1 MKSIFSYLR
10 SSDFVTI
17 LFLLF
22 LTTLHCIFF
31 SDISQWYLWVIAN
44 IFFIGGIICLTFF
57 TKPTSPI
64 FLQIIRSWYLVPTI
78 LYCFKQTY
86 FMVSPIRKIDYDA
99 QLIAID
105 RWIFGTDITVW
116 ITQFSHP
123 IITEFLQLSYSSY
136 YIFFLVLFF
145 ELYKKKMWNE
155 FYFGSFLIVYG
166 FYLSYVGYFFVPAV
180 GPRFTLHDFQLLN
193 QELPGLWF
201 TNFLRDF
208 INAGGSIPNGVTD
221 AIRYVQRDAFPSGHT
236 QLTLTAMYL
245 AFTYKLSIRWGLLI
259 VGSLLIISTIYLRY
273 HYGIDVIGGIVFFL
287 LTIWSG
293 KKVDAWWRKK
303 SALENIA

>member
-1 MKSIFSYLR
+1 
-10 SSDFVTI
+10 
-17 LFLLF
+17 
-22 LTTLHCIFF
+22 
-31 SDISQWYLWVIAN
+31 
-44 IFFIGGIICLTFF
+44 
-57 TKPTSPI
+57 
-64 FLQIIRSWYLVPTI
+64 
-78 LYCFKQTY
+78 
-86 FMVSPIRKIDYDA
+86 
-99 QLIAID
+99 
-105 RWIFGTDITVW
+105 
-116 ITQFSHP
+116 
-123 IITEFLQLSYSSY
+123 
-136 YIFFLVLFF
+136 
-145 ELYKKKMWNE
+145 MWNE